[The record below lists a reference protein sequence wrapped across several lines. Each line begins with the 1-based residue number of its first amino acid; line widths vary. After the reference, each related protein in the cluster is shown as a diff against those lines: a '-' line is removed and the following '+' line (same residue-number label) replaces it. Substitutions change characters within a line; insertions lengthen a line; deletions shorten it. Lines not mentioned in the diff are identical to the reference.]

1 MYGATQL
8 KPSATRM
15 AAGRLAGLSAQEREL
30 PLPVWAPGNTSMFS
44 QPNNMAADRP
54 APTSDQVLSLE
65 QWYPEFH
72 RFHMAVVVETP
83 DFDYGWIRQ
92 NRLELYQRIKAKE
105 NQIDALGAAR
115 LSQVMALLREWREL
129 ILRAEFERKSR
140 RSF

>member
-44 QPNNMAADRP
+44 QLNNMAADRP
-54 APTSDQVLSLE
+54 APTSDPVLSVG
-65 QWYPEFH
+65 
-72 RFHMAVVVETP
+72 AVVSRVSSFSHAVIAETP
-83 DFDYGWIRQ
+83 DFDYGWLRQ

-140 RSF
+140 ESF